1 VQGVL
6 SLNQLTIDFKPRIP
20 TYEKKE
26 ERVSFACSGDLKGL
40 IDLMARRQ
48 GEDRSVLIHRYVVKG
63 LQDDLAEQ
71 FLAEP
76 HLDKTLRKILQEGV

>member
-1 VQGVL
+1 VPSL
-6 SLNQLTIDFKPRIP
+6 SQLTIDFKPRIP

-26 ERVSFACSGDLKGL
+26 ERVSFACSEDVKDL

-48 GEDRSVLIHRYVVKG
+48 GLDRSILIHRYVVEG
-63 LQDDLAEQ
+63 MQGDLAKQ

-76 HLDKTLRKILQEGV
+76 HLDKTLRKILQEGT